1 MSNAYRYVELLGM
14 KTTSLPAL
22 LREVE
27 KGLPYRAYERFATVL
42 GATADDLLRLVGI
55 PRRTLVRRKAEGRF
69 SSDESDRLLRA
80 ARVFGRALDLFDGDR
95 DAALEW
101 LSEPQIAL
109 GGSVPLDVARTEVGA
124 HEVELLALRIEH
136 GVYS

>member
-1 MSNAYRYVELLGM
+1 MGNAYSYTELLGM
-14 KTTSLPAL
+14 KTTSLPVL

-27 KGLPYRAYERFATVL
+27 KGLPYRAYERFAAAL
-42 GATADDLLRLVGI
+42 GATADDLLRFVSI

-80 ARVFGRALDLFDGDR
+80 ARVFGRALDLFAGDR
-95 DAALEW
+95 EAAFEW
-101 LSEPQIAL
+101 LSQPQIAL
-109 GGSVPLDVARTEVGA
+109 GGSIPLDVARTEVGA
-124 HEVELLALRIEH
+124 HEVELLVLRIEH